1 MTPWIFGD
9 EYLYLS
15 KARNIRLGIDVLAD
29 VSVGHTYPPL
39 YSYLLS
45 LVMGADPF
53 LSYQR
58 VQILNVLVFQVILFL
73 AFYLLNRVYKWSRSK
88 IGILLAVLT
97 YIVLATQPIAV
108 GFQLV
113 AMSENLFTPLVV
125 LILAIFT
132 HLHKNNT
139 LQNNLSR
146 QTLWFGVLGIL
157 TASAILTR
165 SIGVVLIP
173 VVVFSWLSK
182 FVNPNLKNWN
192 HKQFWPLIAYLITT
206 IGLVVG
212 FNLWEKSLVVRQAL
226 EQKGYEDLT
235 ANYFEV
241 IKALVSGQFNWFWAV
256 KILGNHLAYI
266 LVTSFFW
273 PMLMLIQS
281 TYNCF
286 KKRRL
291 DPILVWV
298 ILFVLATLG
307 LSFLH
312 CYHGFI
318 GNPIHYSTYFR
329 YSDQAVMV
337 LIFYGLLD
345 LRKLISGKQK
355 IDRFSMLLW
364 LSLCAL
370 ILIFLPTRDFYT
382 TINSLGW
389 SWLDL
394 LGQNSLVRSLGLAMI
409 IITSAL
415 LLKKRLTY
423 LVLILMIGLQ
433 IASWLPIYN
442 LHQSLAS
449 SFQSIPRPVK
459 QIAIDKGI
467 KDFFISADFMDKQLL
482 GELYFTKYLLLFYT
496 DKFEP
501 VKIAPTEN
509 TFPTRKP
516 YAWLDSPE
524 TITQNQNSFSQIVQ
538 VNQKLSIGI
547 VE

>member
-15 KARNIRLGIDVLAD
+15 KARNISQGIDVLAD

-45 LVMGADPF
+45 LVMGSDPF

-58 VQILNVLVFQVILFL
+58 VQILNVLLFQVVLLL

-88 IGILLAVLT
+88 SGILLAVLT

-125 LILAIFT
+125 LILSIFT
-132 HLHKNNT
+132 YLHKNNT

-256 KILGNHLAYI
+256 KILGNHLVYL
-266 LVTSFFW
+266 LVASFFW

-281 TYNCF
+281 AYNCF
-286 KKRRL
+286 KQRRL

-298 ILFVLATLG
+298 TLFILATLS

-329 YSDQAVMV
+329 YIDQAVMV

-433 IASWLPIYN
+433 ITSWLPIYN

-449 SFQSIPRPVK
+449 SFQSIPGPVK

-467 KDFFISADFMDKQLL
+467 KDFFITADFMDKQLL

-496 DKFEP
+496 AEFEP
-501 VKIAPTEN
+501 VKIATPEN
-509 TFPTRKP
+509 KLLPQKP

-524 TITQNQNSFSQIVQ
+524 AIQQNENSFSQVIPA
-538 VNQKLSIGI
+538 NQKLSIGI